1 MLTQRR
7 SFWILFALIGLLITF
22 MVAGAATNANND
34 TQNRQ
39 DPGRFEVIYRGL
51 SPVVKFDVSPRLD
64 SLEPAEGDIH
74 AMLEIF
80 DDLDSGFEGPLG
92 PQDQDGA
99 AQDFVGP
106 ALIPTPFLSFD
117 GPSNLSGVSP
127 PDPVGDVGPDHY
139 VAMSNLSFAVYD
151 KDGNTLLGPLP
162 NNTLW
167 SGFGGDCETDNS
179 GDPIVVY
186 DQLEDR
192 WLLTQFTASGPTY
205 FNCVALSQTG
215 DPTGSYYRWAVSTG
229 TNFPDYPKYGVWSD
243 GYFISTREFDGF
255 GPFQGDGAY
264 AMEKAD
270 MLIGDPNPT
279 ILSFLVTPGAM
290 PYLTGD
296 GLLPADLD
304 GSILPPSDSPHYYLG
319 SMDDG
324 GQYNAPQDAL
334 TLWEFETDWATP
346 ANSSFTL
353 VSTIP
358 IAAYDTQFPCS
369 PGSRSCIPQPGTTNK
384 VDILS
389 YRQRP
394 IFRLAYRN
402 FGSHEAM
409 VTNQSVEAGTAI
421 GATRWWEIRQTGGG
435 GWTLFQEGTFAP
447 GLTDGIHRWMGS
459 IAMDQ
464 NGNMALGYSASD
476 DTATFP
482 SVWYTGRLA
491 GDPLGVMTL
500 GEASIIDGTGS
511 QTGSS
516 RWGDYTS
523 MNIDPVDDCT
533 FWYVNQYLPTTSSV
547 GWVLRIGAFKYNECG
562 QPDFTLTG
570 TPASQAVC
578 TPNDAVYQINVGQVQ
593 NFTDPVTLSA
603 QGNPAGTTTNFTV
616 NPVVPPGSSDL
627 TVGNM
632 GAAAFGSYAIDVV
645 GIAPTST
652 HTTTVTLDVY
662 TAVPG
667 APALVS
673 PANGATGVNKTPTF
687 TWSAASQGAG
697 YELEVATDAG
707 FGTLVYTATVG
718 GTTHMAGTALA
729 PLTTH
734 YWRVK
739 AANECGEGAWSGT
752 YSFTTEDI
760 PPILLVED
768 EGAGSSQLSVYTGA
782 LDSLGYSY
790 DVWDTTGS
798 DVEPGAADMAPYEA
812 IIWWTGAL
820 FGSAGA
826 GPAGPSGSTETALGA
841 WLDGGGCL
849 FISSQDY
856 RYDKGL
862 TGFMTGYLGVTNV
875 TNDNGDYTSVT
886 GQNEFAGQ
894 GPYSLSYPFTDYS
907 DPLTVGNGGQ
917 AAMRGN
923 NDRVG
928 GVTKETVDYK
938 TSYWAFPWEA
948 LPAGGQLATMQT
960 LLDWCGVGV
969 GPSFFINYLPL
980 VVREP

>member
-1 MLTQRR
+1 MKFSIRSLLGFAALLLLGLFFLRPNPVRLGEGGRSPGGFDPFGQGEADGREAFQVSVSDPVLPEMAPAIATLPLWDGTVLLNREINPRANQTGNVFSGPGGIAGGVDPLLAVQADAPEASVLDFLTPIINIDGQG
-7 SFWILFALIGLLITF
+7 F
-22 MVAGAATNANND
+22 TNVN
-34 TQNRQ
+34 
-39 DPGRFEVIYRGL
+39 
-51 SPVVKFDVSPRLD
+51 
-64 SLEPAEGDIH
+64 
-74 AMLEIF
+74 
-80 DDLDSGFEGPLG
+80 
-92 PQDQDGA
+92 
-99 AQDFVGP
+99 
-106 ALIPTPFLSFD
+106 
-117 GPSNLSGVSP
+117 P
-127 PDPVGDVGPDHY
+127 PDTVGDVGPDHY
-139 VAMSNLSFAVYD
+139 IQMINGGGTLISIYD
-151 KDGNTLLGPLP
+151 KDGNLVSGPTSFTSLGGCA
-162 NNTLW
+162 T
-167 SGFGGDCETDNS
+167 GV
-179 GDPIVVY
+179 GDPIVLY
-186 DQLEDR
+186 DQMADR
-192 WLLTQFTASGPTY
+192 WLLSEFGAGNSVCVFISQGP
-205 FNCVALSQTG
+205 
-215 DPTGSYYRWAVSTG
+215 DPINDPWFSYNFPTPS
-229 TNFPDYPKYGVWSD
+229 FPDYPKYAVWPDAYYLTTNESSPANYALD
-243 GYFISTREFDGF
+243 RIAMLAGNPATSQRFTAPDLSGF
-255 GPFQGDGAY
+255 GFQT
-264 AMEKAD
+264 
-270 MLIGDPNPT
+270 L
-279 ILSFLVTPGAM
+279 TPG
-290 PYLTGD
+290 
-296 GLLPADLD
+296 DLD
-304 GSILPPSDSPHYYLG
+304 GSTLPPAGSPGYFMRHVDTEAHG
-319 SMDDG
+319 PG
-324 GQYNAPQDAL
+324 GFPTEDFL
-334 TLWEFETDWATP
+334 EVWAFDVDFVTP
-346 ANSSFTL
+346 ANSTFTQVANISVAEFDSEL
-353 VSTIP
+353 CGFF
-358 IAAYDTQFPCS
+358 AFACF
-369 PGSRSCIPQPGTTNK
+369 PQPGTTTTLDPLRE
-384 VDILS
+384 VVMW
-389 YRQRP
+389 
-394 IFRLAYRN
+394 RLVYRN
-402 FGSHEAM
+402 FGAHEVLLGNL
-409 VTNQSVEAGTAI
+409 VTDVDGTDHGGVRWFELRKV
-421 GATRWWEIRQTGGG
+421 GANPWS
-435 GWTLFQEGTFAP
+435 LYQEGTYAP
-447 GLTDGIHRWMGS
+447 DQHSRWMAA
-459 IAMDQ
+459 IAMDGE
-464 NGNMALGYSASD
+464 GNIAMGYNVSSG
-476 DTATFP
+476 TFFP
-482 SVWYTGRLA
+482 SLRYAGRLA
-491 GDPLGVMTL
+491 GDPLGTMPQ
-500 GEASIIDGTGS
+500 GEGVLIDGSGS
-511 QTGSS
+511 NASN
-516 RWGDYTS
+516 RYGDYS
-523 MNIDPVDDCT
+523 AMSIDPADDCT
-533 FWYVNQYLPTTSSV
+533 FWFTGEYNASSQ
-547 GWVLRIGAFKYNECG
+547 WSTRIGTFKFDACG
-562 QPDFTLTG
+562 QADFTLSG

-578 TPNDAVYQINVGQVQ
+578 TPNDAVYQIDVGQVQ

-960 LLDWCGVGV
+960 LLDWCEVGLE
-969 GPSFFINYLPL
+969 PSFFEYLPL